1 MFFNVLEYCKN
12 LLDMKRLILSAT
24 CALFLVGCGGPPAG
38 PNQNVGQP
46 VPKSETKLTAP
57 TIKVFVEN
65 SGSMDGYV
73 KGATDFENA
82 VYSYLSDLQL
92 ADLGVK
98 KDSISSKN
106 SMELYYINSKVLPFA
121 PDVKAFINA
130 LEPTVFR
137 QRGGNR
143 GTSDMSEIIDTILAQ
158 TEDNDVSVFV
168 SDCIFSPGNQYR
180 VRDNA
185 DEYLVA
191 QQIGIKGN
199 VVEKLNSMPDFS
211 FVALRL
217 TSQFDG
223 IYYNKFDERTT
234 INNERPF
241 YIWLMG
247 NRAHLKTIIKQVD
260 FANIRG
266 NGVKNLFMVS
276 KPISSISYNI
286 SLPQPGNGKY
296 EIEKSDPHAVAN
308 AKTEGK
314 GGSSRFQVG
323 ISVNFSNILLPDEY
337 LMNPDNYVVSNKA
350 YGVEVAKYSGPRPDL
365 YTHTIK
371 LNLLQPVL
379 SKGAIKISLKNTLPQ
394 WINDCTDDSGLD
406 INAPGAM
413 DKTYGLKYLLGG
425 VYDAYA
431 SNGLYGSITINIK

>member
-1 MFFNVLEYCKN
+1 
-12 LLDMKRLILSAT
+12 MKRLILSAA
-24 CALFLVGCGGPPAG
+24 CALSLVSCGGPPAG

-98 KDSISSKN
+98 NDSISSKN

-143 GTSDMSEIIDTILAQ
+143 GMSDMSEIIDTILAQ

-185 DEYLVA
+185 DEYIVA
-191 QQIGIKGN
+191 QQIGIKSHI
-199 VVEKLNSMPDFS
+199 VEKLAKNPDFS
-211 FVALRL
+211 IVVMRL
-217 TSQFDG
+217 TSQFNG
-223 IYYNKFDERTT
+223 IYYNKFDERQQ

-241 YIWLMG
+241 YMWLMG
-247 NRAHLKTIIKQVD
+247 DRAYLKTILDEVALTQIK
-260 FANIRG
+260 G
-266 NGVKNLFMVS
+266 KGVQNLFMIS
-276 KPISSISYNI
+276 KPVSAVPYNI

-296 EIEKSDPHAVAN
+296 EIAKSEQNAITN
-308 AKTEGK
+308 AKTDGK
-314 GGSSRFQVG
+314 GGNSRFQVG
-323 ISVNFSNILLPDEY
+323 ISVDFSNILLPDEY

-350 YGVEVAKYSGPRPDL
+350 YGVEITKYSGPNQGR

-379 SKGAIKISLKNTLPQ
+379 SKGTVKISLKNTLPQ
-394 WINDCTDDSGLD
+394 WINDYTDESGLD
-406 INAPGAM
+406 IHSVGAM
-413 DKTYGLKYLLGG
+413 EKTYGLKYLLGG

-431 SNGLYGSITINIK
+431 SDGQYGSITINIK

>member
-1 MFFNVLEYCKN
+1 
-12 LLDMKRLILSAT
+12 MKRLILSAA
-24 CALFLVGCGGPPAG
+24 CALSLASCGGPPTG
-38 PNQNVGQP
+38 PNQ
-46 VPKSETKLTAP
+46 KLGNESSQTEVKLPAP

-98 KDSISSKN
+98 NDSISSKN

-185 DEYLVA
+185 DEYIVA
-191 QQIGIKGN
+191 QQIGIKSHI
-199 VVEKLNSMPDFS
+199 VEKLAKNPDFS
-211 FVALRL
+211 IVVMRL
-217 TSQFDG
+217 TSQFNG
-223 IYYNKFDERTT
+223 IYYNKFDERQQ

-241 YIWLMG
+241 YMWLMG
-247 NRAHLKTIIKQVD
+247 DRAYLKTILDEVALTQIK
-260 FANIRG
+260 G
-266 NGVKNLFMVS
+266 KGVQNLFMIS
-276 KPISSISYNI
+276 KPVSAVPYNI

-296 EIEKSDPHAVAN
+296 EIAKSEQNAITN
-308 AKTEGK
+308 AKTDGK
-314 GGSSRFQVG
+314 GGNSRFQVG
-323 ISVNFSNILLPDEY
+323 ISVDFSNILLPDEY

-350 YGVEVAKYSGPRPDL
+350 YGVEITKYSGPNQGR

-379 SKGAIKISLKNTLPQ
+379 SKGTVKISLKNTLPQ
-394 WINDCTDDSGLD
+394 WINDYTDESGLD
-406 INAPGAM
+406 IHSVGAM
-413 DKTYGLKYLLGG
+413 EKTYGLKYLLGG

-431 SNGLYGSITINIK
+431 SDGQYGSITINIK

>member
-1 MFFNVLEYCKN
+1 
-12 LLDMKRLILSAT
+12 MKRLILSAA
-24 CALFLVGCGGPPAG
+24 CALSLVSCGGPPAG

-46 VPKSETKLTAP
+46 VLKSETKLTAP

-98 KDSISSKN
+98 NDSISSKN

-185 DEYLVA
+185 DEYIVA
-191 QQIGIKGN
+191 QQIGIKSHI
-199 VVEKLNSMPDFS
+199 VEKLAKNPDFS
-211 FVALRL
+211 IVVMRL
-217 TSQFDG
+217 TSQFNG
-223 IYYNKFDERTT
+223 IYYNKFDERQQ

-241 YIWLMG
+241 YMWLMG
-247 NRAHLKTIIKQVD
+247 DRAYLKTILDEVALTQIK
-260 FANIRG
+260 G
-266 NGVKNLFMVS
+266 KGVQNLFMIS
-276 KPISSISYNI
+276 KPVSAVPYNI

-296 EIEKSDPHAVAN
+296 EIAKSEQNAITN
-308 AKTEGK
+308 AKTDGK
-314 GGSSRFQVG
+314 GGNSRFQVG
-323 ISVNFSNILLPDEY
+323 ISVDFSNILLPDEY

-350 YGVEVAKYSGPRPDL
+350 YGVEITKYSGPNQGR

-379 SKGAIKISLKNTLPQ
+379 SKGTVKISLKNTLPQ
-394 WINDCTDDSGLD
+394 WINDYTDESGLD
-406 INAPGAM
+406 IHSVGAM
-413 DKTYGLKYLLGG
+413 EKTYGLKYLLGG

-431 SNGLYGSITINIK
+431 SDGQYGSITINIK

>member
-1 MFFNVLEYCKN
+1 
-12 LLDMKRLILSAT
+12 MKRLILSVT
-24 CALFLVGCGGPPAG
+24 CALSLVSCGGPPAR
-38 PNQNVGQP
+38 PNQSVGQP

-73 KGATDFENA
+73 KGSTDFENA

-143 GTSDMSEIIDTILAQ
+143 GTSDMSEIIDTIFAQ

-185 DEYLVA
+185 DEYIVA
-191 QQIGIKGN
+191 QQIGIKSHI
-199 VVEKLNSMPDFS
+199 VEKLAKNPNFAIVVM
-211 FVALRL
+211 RL
-217 TSQFDG
+217 TSQFNG
-223 IYYNKFDERTT
+223 IYYNKFDDRQP
-234 INNERPF
+234 INNDRPF
-241 YIWLMG
+241 YMWLMG
-247 NRAHLKTIIKQVD
+247 DRSYLNIILKKVELNQIKGKGVQ
-260 FANIRG
+260 NI
-266 NGVKNLFMVS
+266 FMIS
-276 KPISSISYNI
+276 KPLKAIPYNI

-296 EIEKSDPHAVAN
+296 EIARSEQYAINN

-314 GGSSRFQVG
+314 GGNSRFQVG

-371 LNLLQPVL
+371 LKLLQPVL
-379 SKGAIKISLKNTLPQ
+379 SKGVIKISLKNTLPQ

>member
-1 MFFNVLEYCKN
+1 MKSFR
-12 LLDMKRLILSAT
+12 LLLILP
-24 CALFLVGCGGPPAG
+24 FLIGCC
-38 PNQNVGQP
+38 GQP
-46 VPKSETKLTAP
+46 TPPNYQALDSSNKTEEIKTAP

-185 DEYLVA
+185 DEYIVA
-191 QQIGIKGN
+191 QQIGIKSHI
-199 VVEKLNSMPDFS
+199 VEKLAKNPDFS
-211 FVALRL
+211 IVVMRL
-217 TSQFDG
+217 TSQFNG
-223 IYYNKFDERTT
+223 IYYNKFDERQQ

-241 YIWLMG
+241 YMWLMG
-247 NRAHLKTIIKQVD
+247 DRAYLKTILDEVALTQIK
-260 FANIRG
+260 G
-266 NGVKNLFMVS
+266 KGVQNLFMIS
-276 KPISSISYNI
+276 KPVSAVPYNI

-296 EIEKSDPHAVAN
+296 EIAKSEQNAITN
-308 AKTEGK
+308 AKTDGK
-314 GGSSRFQVG
+314 GGNSRFQVG
-323 ISVNFSNILLPDEY
+323 ISVDFSNILLPDEY

-350 YGVEVAKYSGPRPDL
+350 YGVEITKYSGPNQGR

-379 SKGAIKISLKNTLPQ
+379 SKGTVKISLKNTLPQ
-394 WINDCTDDSGLD
+394 WINDYTDESGLD
-406 INAPGAM
+406 IHSVGAM
-413 DKTYGLKYLLGG
+413 EKTYGLKYLLGG

-431 SNGLYGSITINIK
+431 SDGQYGSITINIK